1 MKRYL
6 VRYEDVVGFQ
16 PLFNAWK
23 KVSTGNGKDRRGDVM
38 AYAPRVEENLH
49 RLHKELADGTWQPD
63 RGRKFRLFTEGKWRE
78 IHVVN
83 VETRIVYQSLV
94 TAFGIKRLFVNRTFG
109 AIKGRGTLRAN
120 KQVRRDLCRH
130 PEYDYFIKTD
140 FRHFYPSIIKARL
153 KEKIRRKYKGGR
165 AIRLMEA
172 CMDAYQPE
180 SDVGISIGAVTSQD
194 NGNLYLTDMDRFVLG
209 ELKLPCLA
217 RNVDDM
223 VVLCH
228 KEDAPRI
235 ITALKEKASELGLRY
250 GKIALAPIGKRRI
263 DFCGWAV
270 NRESNR
276 VRTSTVRRYKK
287 RLRMMSRHPLRI
299 NKEMSVI
306 ASYQGILRHGDA
318 YKLNL
323 KLRKD
328 YDEVFSRIHRYST
341 RKRSKVREAATPQ
354 PGRGRV
360 QEVLGRAHGE
370 PHADGGGRCR

>member
-1 MKRYL
+1 MKRTII
-6 VRYEDVVGFQ
+6 RYEDVVGFH
-16 PLFNAWK
+16 PLYNAWK
-23 KVSTGNGKDRRGDVM
+23 KVSTGNGKDRRKDVI
-38 AYAPRVEENLH
+38 AYAPHVEENLH
-49 RLHKELADGTWQPD
+49 RLHDRLMDGTWRPD
-63 RGRKFRLFTEGKWRE
+63 EGRKFRLFTEGKWRE
-78 IHVVN
+78 IHVVD
-83 VETRIVYQSLV
+83 VETRIVYQALV

-120 KQVRRDLCRH
+120 KQVRRDLYRH

-140 FRHFYPSIIKARL
+140 FRHFYPSIIKDKL
-153 KEKIRRKYKGGR
+153 KQKIRHKYKGER
-165 AIRLMEA
+165 AIGLMEA
-172 CMDAYQPE
+172 CIAAYQPDSE
-180 SDVGISIGAVTSQD
+180 VGISIGAVISQD
-194 NGNLYLTDMDRFVLG
+194 NGNFYLTDMDRFILG

-235 ITALKEKASELGLRY
+235 IEALKIKASELGLRY

-263 DFCGWAV
+263 DFYGWAV
-270 NRESNR
+270 DRESNR

-328 YDEVFSRIHRYST
+328 YDEVFSRINRYT
-341 RKRSKVREAATPQ
+341 ARKRLEVGEVATP
-354 PGRGRV
+354 
-360 QEVLGRAHGE
+360 
-370 PHADGGGRCR
+370 

>member
-6 VRYEDVVGFQ
+6 VRYEDVVDFY

-23 KVSTGNGKDRRGDVM
+23 KVSTGNGKDRRKDVI
-38 AYAPRVEENLH
+38 AYTPHVDANL
-49 RLHKELADGTWQPD
+49 RKLHQELTDGTWVPD
-63 RGRKFRLFTEGKWRE
+63 RGRKFKLFTEGKWRE
-78 IHVVN
+78 IHIVD

-94 TAFGIKRLFVNRTFG
+94 TAFNINHLFINRTFG

-120 KQVRRDLCRH
+120 KQVRRDLYRH

-140 FRHFYPSIIKARL
+140 FHHFYPSIIKAKL
-153 KEKIRRKYKGGR
+153 KEKIRHKYKGER
-165 AIRLMEA
+165 AIKLMEA
-172 CMDAYQPE
+172 CIDAYQPE
-180 SDVGISIGAVTSQD
+180 SDVGISIGAVTSQN
-194 NGNLYLTDMDRFVLG
+194 NGNFYLTDMDRFILG
-209 ELKLPCLA
+209 ELKQSCLA

-223 VVLCH
+223 VILCH

-250 GKIALAPIGKRRI
+250 SKIALAPISKRRI

-287 RLRMMSRHPLRI
+287 RLRMMSKHPLRI
-299 NKEMSVI
+299 NKEMSVV
-306 ASYQGILRHGDA
+306 ASYQGILKYGDA

-328 YDEVFSRIHRYST
+328 YDEVFSRIYRYST
-341 RKRSKVREAATPQ
+341 RKRSKVREVTTP
-354 PGRGRV
+354 
-360 QEVLGRAHGE
+360 
-370 PHADGGGRCR
+370 